1 MDVKVRN
8 KVAEIQQAL
17 EQDEQRISL
26 SDPVAKM
33 MLVALAHQSCEI
45 ERKMDQTVE
54 RLSERFCDQVLLQSN
69 LKAQPAVTVL
79 SIGNGRECTPY
90 FIDENDAFTYKP
102 TKCNYR
108 PIFKTRIV
116 PGRLMACFMNN
127 TLLQPDKQPVQ
138 ATWPDNR
145 YNKELW
151 LAFDAAGEVN
161 TLEDVMIALSHPL
174 PDDSLTAEV
183 GDVQI
188 PLSLVMED
196 MPRTLNSNFMLA
208 EFWKKSLVYYGLWLY
223 RFGKCSNKR
232 TLHRGEIPA
241 WIMDSYAQE
250 ILEPFIGNRFLW
262 IRIKTDRGISLPLDT
277 AILLNCIPAVNY
289 DIQDV
294 KLNYSEPIQRL
305 ENDKT
310 GTYFLDVVQNQE
322 QAQDFF
328 IRDFD
333 VNQYDNERI
342 REDVTNLYRHY
353 VNDYFAFV
361 DSNSLHDGATLR
373 SLRQSMMQ
381 VYDSLDEFRSGN
393 VRPYGGTYAIR
404 NPRNNQQPM
413 VLTYFTT
420 NGERGNLLRRGG
432 RLTSTNAAVGDVEA
446 LIDATGGRNK
456 VRDIKTR
463 KELARHIVNSNDRL
477 FTKMDLLQYCKMEF
491 MRAFGEE
498 AISYCQ
504 ISLSD
509 SNIPVDGRIEKCIV
523 VHFNVISESL
533 KEEVNKS
540 DFFDYLK
547 INIELR
553 KSFSCNVALLKSSLC
568 I

>member
-1 MDVKVRN
+1 MDIKVRN
-8 KVAEIQQAL
+8 KVAELQRAL

-33 MLVALAHQSCEI
+33 MLVAMAHQSCEI
-45 ERKMDQTVE
+45 ERKMDQTVA
-54 RLSERFCDQVLLQSN
+54 RLSEQFCDQVLQRSN
-69 LKAQPAVTVL
+69 LQAQPAVSVVN
-79 SIGNGRECTPY
+79 IGNGHEYAPY
-90 FIDENDAFTYKP
+90 YIDENDIFTYKAA
-102 TKCNYR
+102 KCNFR
-108 PIFKTRIV
+108 PIFRSRIV
-116 PGRLMACFMNN
+116 PGRIVACFMNN
-127 TLLQPDKQPVQ
+127 MLLQPNNTPLQ
-138 ATWPDNR
+138 ATWPDN
-145 YNKELW
+145 KHKDEIW

-161 TLEDVMIALSHPL
+161 TLEDAIIAFSHPL
-174 PDDSLTAEV
+174 PSDMLMAEV

-188 PLSLVMED
+188 PMSLVMED
-196 MPRTLNSNFMLA
+196 TPRTLNSNFMLM

-250 ILEPFIGNRFLW
+250 IIEPLVGNRYLW
-262 IRIKTDRGISLPLDT
+262 IRIKASKGISLPLNT
-277 AILLNCIPAVNY
+277 AILLNSIPVVNY

-294 KLNYSEPIQRL
+294 KLSYSEPIQRL

-310 GTYFLDVVQNQE
+310 STFFLDVVQNQE
-322 QAQDFF
+322 QAQEFF

-333 VNQYDNERI
+333 VCQYDNERI
-342 REDVTNLYRHY
+342 REDITNLYHHY

-373 SLRQSMMQ
+373 SLRQSMML
-381 VYDSLDEFRSGN
+381 VYDSLDEYRSGN
-393 VRPYGGTYAIR
+393 TRPYGGAYAIR

-463 KELARHIVNSNDRL
+463 KELAKHIVNSNDRL
-477 FTKMDLLQYCKMEF
+477 FTKIDLLQYCKMEF

-498 AISYCQ
+498 AIGYCN
-504 ISLSD
+504 ISLSE
-509 SNIPVDGRIEKCIV
+509 SNIPVDGHIEKCINI
-523 VHFNVISESL
+523 HFNIISEVL
-533 KEEVNKS
+533 KEEVNNS
-540 DFFDYLK
+540 DFFNYLK
-547 INIELR
+547 INVELR
-553 KSFSCNVALLKSSLC
+553 KSFSYNISIKY
-568 I
+568 

>member
-1 MDVKVRN
+1 MDIKVKN
-8 KVAEIQQAL
+8 KVAELQRAL

-33 MLVALAHQSCEI
+33 MLVAMAHQSCEI
-45 ERKMDQTVE
+45 ERKMDQTVA
-54 RLSERFCDQVLLQSN
+54 RLSEQFCDQVLQRSN
-69 LKAQPAVTVL
+69 LQAQPAVSVVN
-79 SIGNGRECTPY
+79 IGNGREYAPY
-90 FIDENDAFTYKP
+90 YIDENDTFTYKAV
-102 TKCNYR
+102 KCNFR
-108 PIFKTRIV
+108 PIFRSRIV
-116 PGRLMACFMNN
+116 PGRIVACFMNN
-127 TLLQPDKQPVQ
+127 MLLQPNSTPLQ
-138 ATWPDNR
+138 ATWSDNR
-145 YNKELW
+145 HKDEIW

-161 TLEDVMIALSHPL
+161 TLEDAMIAFSHPL
-174 PDDSLTAEV
+174 PFDMLMAEV

-188 PLSLVMED
+188 PMSLVMED
-196 MPRTLNSNFMLA
+196 TPRTLNSNFMLM

-250 ILEPFIGNRFLW
+250 IIEPFVGNRYLW
-262 IRIKTDRGISLPLDT
+262 IRIKASKGISLPLNT
-277 AILLNCIPAVNY
+277 AILLNSIPVVNY

-294 KLNYSEPIQRL
+294 KLSYSEPIQRL

-310 GTYFLDVVQNQE
+310 STFFLDVVQNQE
-322 QAQDFF
+322 QAQEFF

-333 VNQYDNERI
+333 VCQYDNERI
-342 REDVTNLYRHY
+342 REDITNLYHHY

-373 SLRQSMMQ
+373 SLRQSMMM
-381 VYDSLDEFRSGN
+381 VYDSLDEYRSGN
-393 VRPYGGTYAIR
+393 TRPYGGAYAIR

-432 RLTSTNAAVGDVEA
+432 RLISTNAAVGDVEA

-456 VRDIKTR
+456 IRDIKTR
-463 KELARHIVNSNDRL
+463 KELAKHLVNSNDRL
-477 FTKMDLLQYCKMEF
+477 FTKIDLLQYCRMEF

-498 AISYCQ
+498 AMGYCN
-504 ISLSD
+504 ISLSE
-509 SNIPVDGRIEKCIV
+509 SNIPVDGHIEKCINL
-523 VHFNVISESL
+523 HFNIQSEVL
-533 KEEVNKS
+533 KEEVNNS
-540 DFFDYLK
+540 DFFNYLK

-553 KSFSCNVALLKSSLC
+553 KSFSYKLTIS
-568 I
+568 

>member
-79 SIGNGRECTPY
+79 SIGNGHECTPY

-127 TLLQPDKQPVQ
+127 TLLQPGKLPVQ

-151 LAFDAAGEVN
+151 LAFDSAGEVN

-393 VRPYGGTYAIR
+393 VRRYGGTYAIR

-498 AISYCQ
+498 AISYCN
-504 ISLSD
+504 ISLSE
-509 SNIPVDGRIEKCIV
+509 SNVPVDRHIEKCIN
-523 VHFNVISESL
+523 VHFQILSESL
-533 KEEVNKS
+533 KEEINKS

-553 KSFSCNVALLKSSLC
+553 KSFSCLL
-568 I
+568 IIFI

>member
-79 SIGNGRECTPY
+79 SIGNGHECTPY

-127 TLLQPDKQPVQ
+127 TLLQPGKLPVQ
-138 ATWPDNR
+138 ATWAGNG

-161 TLEDVMIALSHPL
+161 TVEDVMIALSHPL

-322 QAQDFF
+322 QVQDFF

-373 SLRQSMMQ
+373 ALRQSMMQ

-498 AISYCQ
+498 AISYCN
-504 ISLSD
+504 ISLSE
-509 SNIPVDGRIEKCIV
+509 SNVPVDRHIEKCIN
-523 VHFNVISESL
+523 VHFQILSESL
-533 KEEVNKS
+533 KEEINRS
-540 DFFDYLK
+540 DFFDYLR

-553 KSFSCNVALLKSSLC
+553 KSFGWKVNVK

>member
-1 MDVKVRN
+1 MDIKVRN
-8 KVAEIQQAL
+8 KVAELQKDL

-33 MLVALAHQSCEI
+33 MLVAMAHQSCEI
-45 ERKMDQTVE
+45 ERKMDQTVA
-54 RLSERFCDQVLLQSN
+54 RLSEQFCDQVLQRSN
-69 LKAQPAVTVL
+69 LQAQPAVSVVN
-79 SIGNGRECTPY
+79 IGNGREYAPY
-90 FIDENDAFTYKP
+90 YIDENDTFTYKVA
-102 TKCNYR
+102 KCNFR
-108 PIFKTRIV
+108 PIFKSRIIPGRIV
-116 PGRLMACFMNN
+116 ACFMNN
-127 TLLQPDKQPVQ
+127 ILLQPNSTPLQ
-138 ATWPDNR
+138 ATWPENR
-145 YNKELW
+145 HKDEIW

-161 TLEDVMIALSHPL
+161 TLEDAIIAFSHPL
-174 PDDSLTAEV
+174 PSDMLMAEV

-188 PLSLVMED
+188 PMSLVMED
-196 MPRTLNSNFMLA
+196 TPRTLNSNFMLM

-250 ILEPFIGNRFLW
+250 IIEPLVGNRYLW
-262 IRIKTDRGISLPLDT
+262 IRIKASKGISLPLNT
-277 AILLNCIPAVNY
+277 AILLNSIPVVNY

-294 KLNYSEPIQRL
+294 KLSYSEPIQRL

-310 GTYFLDVVQNQE
+310 STFFLDVVQNQE
-322 QAQDFF
+322 QAQEFF

-333 VNQYDNERI
+333 VCQYDNERI
-342 REDVTNLYRHY
+342 REDITNLYHHY

-373 SLRQSMMQ
+373 SLRQSMMM
-381 VYDSLDEFRSGN
+381 VYDSLDEYRSGN
-393 VRPYGGTYAIR
+393 ARPYGGAYAIR
-404 NPRNNQQPM
+404 NPRNNQQPI

-420 NGERGNLLRRGG
+420 NGERGNLLKSGG
-432 RLTSTNAAVGDVEA
+432 RLTSTNVAIGEVEA

-463 KELARHIVNSNDRL
+463 KELAKHLVNSNDRL
-477 FTKMDLLQYCKMEF
+477 FTKIDLLQYCKMEF

-498 AISYCQ
+498 AMGYCN
-504 ISLSD
+504 ISLSE
-509 SNIPVDGRIEKCIV
+509 NTIPVDGHIEKCIN
-523 VHFNVISESL
+523 VHFNIISEVL
-533 KEEVNKS
+533 RDEVKNS
-540 DFFDYLK
+540 DFFNYLK

-553 KSFSCNVALLKSSLC
+553 KSYSWDIVFR
-568 I
+568 

>member
-1 MDVKVRN
+1 MDIKVRN
-8 KVAEIQQAL
+8 KVAELQRAL

-33 MLVALAHQSCEI
+33 MLVAMAHQSCEI
-45 ERKMDQTVE
+45 ERKMDQTVA
-54 RLSERFCDQVLLQSN
+54 RLSEQFCDQVLQRSN
-69 LKAQPAVTVL
+69 LQAQPAVSVVN
-79 SIGNGRECTPY
+79 IGNGREYAPY
-90 FIDENDAFTYKP
+90 YIDENDTFTYKAA
-102 TKCNYR
+102 KCNFR
-108 PIFKTRIV
+108 PIFRSRIV
-116 PGRLMACFMNN
+116 PGRIVACFMNN
-127 TLLQPDKQPVQ
+127 MLLQPNSTPLQ
-138 ATWPDNR
+138 ATWPEDR
-145 YNKELW
+145 HKDEVW

-161 TLEDVMIALSHPL
+161 TLEDAMIAFSHPL
-174 PDDSLTAEV
+174 PSDMLMAEV

-188 PLSLVMED
+188 PMSLVMED
-196 MPRTLNSNFMLA
+196 IPRTLNSNFMLM

-232 TLHRGEIPA
+232 TLHRGEIPT

-250 ILEPFIGNRFLW
+250 IIEPLVGNRYLW
-262 IRIKTDRGISLPLDT
+262 IRIKASKGISLPLNT
-277 AILLNCIPAVNY
+277 AILLNSIPVVNY

-294 KLNYSEPIQRL
+294 KLSYSEPIQRL

-310 GTYFLDVVQNQE
+310 STFFLDVVQNQE
-322 QAQDFF
+322 QALEYF

-333 VNQYDNERI
+333 VCQYDNERI
-342 REDVTNLYRHY
+342 REDITNLYHHY

-373 SLRQSMMQ
+373 SLRQSMMM
-381 VYDSLDEFRSGN
+381 VYDSLDEYRSGN
-393 VRPYGGTYAIR
+393 TRPYGGAYAIR

-456 VRDIKTR
+456 IRDIKTR
-463 KELARHIVNSNDRL
+463 KELAKHLVISNDRL
-477 FTKMDLLQYCKMEF
+477 FTKIDLLQYCKMEF

-498 AISYCQ
+498 AIGYCN
-504 ISLSD
+504 ISISE
-509 SNIPVDGRIEKCIV
+509 SNIPVDEHIEKCINI
-523 VHFNVISESL
+523 HFNILSEVL
-533 KEEVNKS
+533 KEEVNNS
-540 DFFDYLK
+540 DFFNYLK

-553 KSFSCNVALLKSSLC
+553 KSFSYNISIKY
-568 I
+568 

>member
-1 MDVKVRN
+1 MDIKVKN
-8 KVAEIQQAL
+8 KVAELQRAL

-33 MLVALAHQSCEI
+33 MLVAMAHQSCEI
-45 ERKMDQTVE
+45 ERKMDQTVA
-54 RLSERFCDQVLLQSN
+54 RLSEQFCDQVLQRSN
-69 LKAQPAVTVL
+69 LQAQPAVSVVN
-79 SIGNGRECTPY
+79 IGNGREYAPY
-90 FIDENDAFTYKP
+90 YIDENDTFTYKVA
-102 TKCNYR
+102 KCNFR
-108 PIFKTRIV
+108 PIFRSRIV
-116 PGRLMACFMNN
+116 PGRIVACFMNN
-127 TLLQPDKQPVQ
+127 MLLQPNSTPLQ

-145 YNKELW
+145 HKDEIW

-161 TLEDVMIALSHPL
+161 TLEDAIIAFSHPL
-174 PDDSLTAEV
+174 PSEMLMAEV

-188 PLSLVMED
+188 PMSLVMED
-196 MPRTLNSNFMLA
+196 VPRTLNSNFMLM

-250 ILEPFIGNRFLW
+250 IIEPFVGNRYLW
-262 IRIKTDRGISLPLDT
+262 IRIKASKGISLPLNT
-277 AILLNCIPAVNY
+277 AILLNSIPVVNY

-294 KLNYSEPIQRL
+294 KLSYSEPIQRL

-310 GTYFLDVVQNQE
+310 STFFLDVVQNQE
-322 QAQDFF
+322 QAQEYF

-333 VNQYDNERI
+333 VCQYDNERI
-342 REDVTNLYRHY
+342 REDITNLYHHY

-373 SLRQSMMQ
+373 SLRQSMMM
-381 VYDSLDEFRSGN
+381 VYDSLDEYRSGN
-393 VRPYGGTYAIR
+393 TRPYGGAYAIR

-456 VRDIKTR
+456 IRDIKTR
-463 KELARHIVNSNDRL
+463 KELAKHLVNSNDRL
-477 FTKMDLLQYCKMEF
+477 FTKIDLLQYCRMEF

-498 AISYCQ
+498 AMGYCN
-504 ISLSD
+504 ISLSE
-509 SNIPVDGRIEKCIV
+509 SNIPVDGHIEKCINL
-523 VHFNVISESL
+523 HFNIISEVL
-533 KEEVNKS
+533 KEDVNNS
-540 DFFDYLK
+540 DFFNYLK

-553 KSFSCNVALLKSSLC
+553 KSFSWSICVC
-568 I
+568 

>member
-102 TKCNYR
+102 AKCNYR

-127 TLLQPDKQPVQ
+127 TLLQPGKLPVQ

-196 MPRTLNSNFMLA
+196 MPRTLNSNFMLV

-294 KLNYSEPIQRL
+294 KLNYSEPIQCL

-498 AISYCQ
+498 AISYCN
-504 ISLSD
+504 ISLSE
-509 SNIPVDGRIEKCIV
+509 SNVPVDRHIEKCIAV
-523 VHFNVISESL
+523 NFKITSDML
-533 KEEVNKS
+533 KEQVADSDFIRYLEVNV
-540 DFFDYLK
+540 
-547 INIELR
+547 ELR
-553 KSFSCNVALLKSSLC
+553 KSFSWNENFSIS
-568 I
+568 

>member
-1 MDVKVRN
+1 MDIKVKN
-8 KVAEIQQAL
+8 KVAELQRAL

-33 MLVALAHQSCEI
+33 MLVAMAHQSCEI
-45 ERKMDQTVE
+45 ERKMDQTVA
-54 RLSERFCDQVLLQSN
+54 RLSEQFCDQVLQRSN
-69 LKAQPAVTVL
+69 MQAQPAVSVVN
-79 SIGNGRECTPY
+79 IGNGREYAPY
-90 FIDENDAFTYKP
+90 YIDENDTFTYKVA
-102 TKCNYR
+102 KCNFR
-108 PIFKTRIV
+108 PIFRSRIV
-116 PGRLMACFMNN
+116 PGRIVACFMNN
-127 TLLQPDKQPVQ
+127 ILLQPNSTPLQ

-145 YNKELW
+145 HKDEIW
-151 LAFDAAGEVN
+151 LAFDAAGEIN
-161 TLEDVMIALSHPL
+161 TLEDAIIAFSHPL
-174 PDDSLTAEV
+174 PSDMLMAEV

-188 PLSLVMED
+188 PMSLVMED
-196 MPRTLNSNFMLA
+196 TPRTLNSNFMLM

-250 ILEPFIGNRFLW
+250 IIEPLVGNRYLW
-262 IRIKTDRGISLPLDT
+262 IRIKASKGISLPLNT
-277 AILLNCIPAVNY
+277 AILLNSIPVVNY

-294 KLNYSEPIQRL
+294 KLSYSEPIQRL

-310 GTYFLDVVQNQE
+310 STFFLDVVQNQE
-322 QAQDFF
+322 QAQEFF

-333 VNQYDNERI
+333 VCQYDNERI
-342 REDVTNLYRHY
+342 REDITNLYHHY

-373 SLRQSMMQ
+373 SLRQSMMM
-381 VYDSLDEFRSGN
+381 VYDSLDEYRSGN
-393 VRPYGGTYAIR
+393 TRPYGGAYAIR

-456 VRDIKTR
+456 IRDIKTR
-463 KELARHIVNSNDRL
+463 KELAKHLVNSNDRL
-477 FTKMDLLQYCKMEF
+477 FTKIDLLQYCRMEF

-498 AISYCQ
+498 AIGNCN
-504 ISLSD
+504 ISLSE
-509 SNIPVDGRIEKCIV
+509 SCLPVDGHIEKCINL
-523 VHFNVISESL
+523 HFNIQSEVL
-533 KEEVNKS
+533 KEEVNNS
-540 DFFDYLK
+540 DFFNYLK
-547 INIELR
+547 INIDLR
-553 KSFSCNVALLKSSLC
+553 KSFSYELN
-568 I
+568 IN

>member
-1 MDVKVRN
+1 MDIKVRN
-8 KVAEIQQAL
+8 KVAELQRAL

-33 MLVALAHQSCEI
+33 MLVAMAHQSCEI
-45 ERKMDQTVE
+45 ERKMDQTVA
-54 RLSERFCDQVLLQSN
+54 RLSEQFCDQVLQRSN
-69 LKAQPAVTVL
+69 LQAQPAVSVVN
-79 SIGNGRECTPY
+79 IGNGREYAPY
-90 FIDENDAFTYKP
+90 YIDENDTFTYKVA
-102 TKCNYR
+102 KCNFR
-108 PIFKTRIV
+108 PIFRSRIV
-116 PGRLMACFMNN
+116 PGRIVACFMNN
-127 TLLQPDKQPVQ
+127 MLLQPNNTPLQ

-145 YNKELW
+145 HKNEIW

-161 TLEDVMIALSHPL
+161 TLEDAIIAFSHPL
-174 PDDSLTAEV
+174 PSDMLMAEV

-188 PLSLVMED
+188 PMSLVMED
-196 MPRTLNSNFMLA
+196 TPRTLNSNFMLM

-250 ILEPFIGNRFLW
+250 IIEPLVGNRYLW
-262 IRIKTDRGISLPLDT
+262 IRIKASKGISLPLNT
-277 AILLNCIPAVNY
+277 AILLNSIPVVNY

-294 KLNYSEPIQRL
+294 KLSYSEPIQRL

-310 GTYFLDVVQNQE
+310 STFFLDVVQNQE
-322 QAQDFF
+322 QAQEFF

-333 VNQYDNERI
+333 VCQYDNERI
-342 REDVTNLYRHY
+342 REDITNLYHHY

-373 SLRQSMMQ
+373 SLRQSMMM
-381 VYDSLDEFRSGN
+381 VYDSLDEYRSGN
-393 VRPYGGTYAIR
+393 SRPYGGAYAIR

-432 RLTSTNAAVGDVEA
+432 RLTSANAAVGDVEA

-463 KELARHIVNSNDRL
+463 KELAKHIVNSNDRL
-477 FTKMDLLQYCKMEF
+477 FTKIDLLQYCKMEF

-498 AISYCQ
+498 AIGYCN
-504 ISLSD
+504 ISLSE
-509 SNIPVDGRIEKCIV
+509 SNIPVDGHIEKCINI
-523 VHFNVISESL
+523 HFNIISDVL
-533 KEEVNKS
+533 KEEVNNS
-540 DFFDYLK
+540 DFFNYLK

-553 KSFSCNVALLKSSLC
+553 KSFNWNTKIL
-568 I
+568 

>member
-1 MDVKVRN
+1 MDIKVRN
-8 KVAEIQQAL
+8 KVAELQRAL

-33 MLVALAHQSCEI
+33 MLVAMAHQSCEI
-45 ERKMDQTVE
+45 ERKMDQTVA
-54 RLSERFCDQVLLQSN
+54 RLSEQFCDQVLQRSN
-69 LKAQPAVTVL
+69 LQAQPAVSVVN
-79 SIGNGRECTPY
+79 IGNGREYAPY
-90 FIDENDAFTYKP
+90 YIDENDTFTYKAA
-102 TKCNYR
+102 KCNFR
-108 PIFKTRIV
+108 PIFRSRIV
-116 PGRLMACFMNN
+116 PGRIVACFMSNM
-127 TLLQPDKQPVQ
+127 LLQPNSTPLQ
-138 ATWPDNR
+138 ATRPDNR
-145 YNKELW
+145 HKDEIW

-161 TLEDVMIALSHPL
+161 TLEDAIIVFSHPL
-174 PDDSLTAEV
+174 PSDMLMAEV

-196 MPRTLNSNFMLA
+196 TPRTLNTNFMLM

-250 ILEPFIGNRFLW
+250 TIEPLVGNRYLW
-262 IRIKTDRGISLPLDT
+262 IRIKASKGISLPLNT
-277 AILLNCIPAVNY
+277 AILLNSIPVVNY

-294 KLNYSEPIQRL
+294 KLSYSEPIQRL

-310 GTYFLDVVQNQE
+310 STFFLDVVQNQE
-322 QAQDFF
+322 QAQEFF

-333 VNQYDNERI
+333 VCQYDNERI
-342 REDVTNLYRHY
+342 REDITNLYHHY

-373 SLRQSMMQ
+373 SLRQSMMM
-381 VYDSLDEFRSGN
+381 VYDSLDEYRSGN
-393 VRPYGGTYAIR
+393 TRPYGGAYAIR

-463 KELARHIVNSNDRL
+463 KELAKHIVNSNDRL
-477 FTKMDLLQYCKMEF
+477 FTKIDLLQYCKMEF

-498 AISYCQ
+498 AIGYCN
-504 ISLSD
+504 ISLSE
-509 SNIPVDGRIEKCIV
+509 SNIPVDGHIEKCINL
-523 VHFNVISESL
+523 HFSIQSEVL
-533 KEEVNKS
+533 KEEVKNS
-540 DFFDYLK
+540 DFFNYLK

-553 KSFSCNVALLKSSLC
+553 KSFSYKLTIS
-568 I
+568 

>member
-1 MDVKVRN
+1 MDIKVRN
-8 KVAEIQQAL
+8 KVAELQRAL

-33 MLVALAHQSCEI
+33 MLVAMAHQSCEI
-45 ERKMDQTVE
+45 ERKMDQTVA
-54 RLSERFCDQVLLQSN
+54 RLSEQFCDQVLQRSN
-69 LKAQPAVTVL
+69 LQAQPAVSVVN
-79 SIGNGRECTPY
+79 IGNGREYAPY
-90 FIDENDAFTYKP
+90 YIDENDTFTYKVA
-102 TKCNYR
+102 KCNFR
-108 PIFKTRIV
+108 PIFRSRIV
-116 PGRLMACFMNN
+116 PGRIVACFMNN
-127 TLLQPDKQPVQ
+127 MLLQPNSTPME

-145 YNKELW
+145 HKDEIW

-161 TLEDVMIALSHPL
+161 TLEDAMIAFSHPL
-174 PDDSLTAEV
+174 PSDILMAEV

-188 PLSLVMED
+188 PMSLVMED
-196 MPRTLNSNFMLA
+196 TPRTLNSNFMLM

-250 ILEPFIGNRFLW
+250 IIEPFVGNRYLW
-262 IRIKTDRGISLPLDT
+262 IRIKASKGISLPLNT
-277 AILLNCIPAVNY
+277 AILLNSIPVVNY

-294 KLNYSEPIQRL
+294 KLSYSEPIQRL

-310 GTYFLDVVQNQE
+310 STFFLDVVQNQE
-322 QAQDFF
+322 QAQEFF

-333 VNQYDNERI
+333 VCQYDNERI
-342 REDVTNLYRHY
+342 REDITNLYHHY

-373 SLRQSMMQ
+373 SLRQSMMM
-381 VYDSLDEFRSGN
+381 VYDSLDEYRSGN
-393 VRPYGGTYAIR
+393 TRPYGGAYAIR

-456 VRDIKTR
+456 VRAIKTR
-463 KELARHIVNSNDRL
+463 KELAKHIVNSNDRL
-477 FTKMDLLQYCKMEF
+477 FTKIDLLQYCKMEF

-498 AISYCQ
+498 AIGYCNVS
-504 ISLSD
+504 ISE
-509 SNIPVDGRIEKCIV
+509 SNIPVDSHIEKCINI
-523 VHFNVISESL
+523 HFNIISEVL
-533 KEEVNKS
+533 KEEVNNS
-540 DFFDYLK
+540 DFFNYLK

-553 KSFSCNVALLKSSLC
+553 KSFSYKLTIS
-568 I
+568 

>member
-1 MDVKVRN
+1 MDIKVRN
-8 KVAEIQQAL
+8 KVAELQRAL

-33 MLVALAHQSCEI
+33 MLVAMAHQSCEI
-45 ERKMDQTVE
+45 ERKMDQTVA
-54 RLSERFCDQVLLQSN
+54 RLSEQFCDQVLQRSN
-69 LKAQPAVTVL
+69 LQAQPAVSVVN
-79 SIGNGRECTPY
+79 IGNGREYAPY
-90 FIDENDAFTYKP
+90 YIDENDTFTYKAA
-102 TKCNYR
+102 KCNFR
-108 PIFKTRIV
+108 PIFRSRIV
-116 PGRLMACFMNN
+116 PGRIVACFMNN
-127 TLLQPDKQPVQ
+127 MLLQPNSTPLQ

-145 YNKELW
+145 HKEEIW

-161 TLEDVMIALSHPL
+161 TLEDAMIAFSHPL
-174 PDDSLTAEV
+174 PSDMLMAEV

-188 PLSLVMED
+188 PMSLVMED
-196 MPRTLNSNFMLA
+196 IPRTLNSNFMLM

-250 ILEPFIGNRFLW
+250 IIEPLVGNRYLW
-262 IRIKTDRGISLPLDT
+262 IRIKASKGISLPLNT
-277 AILLNCIPAVNY
+277 AILLNSIPVVNY

-294 KLNYSEPIQRL
+294 KLSYSEPIQRL

-310 GTYFLDVVQNQE
+310 STFFLDVVQNQE
-322 QAQDFF
+322 QAQEFF

-333 VNQYDNERI
+333 VCQYDNERI
-342 REDVTNLYRHY
+342 REDITNLYHHY

-373 SLRQSMMQ
+373 SLRQSMMM
-381 VYDSLDEFRSGN
+381 VYDSLDEYRSGN
-393 VRPYGGTYAIR
+393 TRPYGGAYAIR

-463 KELARHIVNSNDRL
+463 KELAKYIVNSNDRL
-477 FTKMDLLQYCKMEF
+477 FTKIDLLQYCKMEF

-498 AISYCQ
+498 AIGYCN
-504 ISLSD
+504 ISLSEN
-509 SNIPVDGRIEKCIV
+509 NIPVDGHIEKCVNI
-523 VHFNVISESL
+523 HFNIISEVL
-533 KEEVNKS
+533 KDEVNNS
-540 DFFDYLK
+540 DFFKYLK

-553 KSFSCNVALLKSSLC
+553 KSFSYKLTIS
-568 I
+568 

>member
-1 MDVKVRN
+1 MDIKVRN
-8 KVAEIQQAL
+8 KVAELQRAL

-33 MLVALAHQSCEI
+33 MLVAMAHQSCEI
-45 ERKMDQTVE
+45 ERKMDQTVA
-54 RLSERFCDQVLLQSN
+54 RLSEQFCDQVLQRNNLQ
-69 LKAQPAVTVL
+69 AQPAVTVVN
-79 SIGNGRECTPY
+79 IGNGREYAPFY
-90 FIDENDAFTYKP
+90 IDENDVFTYKAA
-102 TKCNYR
+102 KCNFR
-108 PIFKTRIV
+108 PIFKSRIIPGRIV
-116 PGRLMACFMNN
+116 ACFMNN
-127 TLLQPDKQPVQ
+127 TLLQPNSAPLQ
-138 ATWPDNR
+138 ATWPDN
-145 YNKELW
+145 KHKDEIW

-161 TLEDVMIALSHPL
+161 TLEDAIIAFSHPL
-174 PDDSLTAEV
+174 PSDMLIAEV

-188 PLSLVMED
+188 PMSLVMED
-196 MPRTLNSNFMLA
+196 TPRTLNSNFMLM

-250 ILEPFIGNRFLW
+250 IIEPFVGNRYLW
-262 IRIKTDRGISLPLDT
+262 IRIKAAKGISLPLNT
-277 AILLNCIPAVNY
+277 AILLNSIPVVNY
-289 DIQDV
+289 DIQDI
-294 KLNYSEPIQRL
+294 KLSYSEPIQRL

-310 GTYFLDVVQNQE
+310 STFFLDVVQNQE
-322 QAQDFF
+322 QAQEFF

-333 VNQYDNERI
+333 VCQYDNERI
-342 REDVTNLYRHY
+342 REDITNLYHHY

-373 SLRQSMMQ
+373 SLRQSMMM
-381 VYDSLDEFRSGN
+381 VYDSLDEYRSGN
-393 VRPYGGTYAIR
+393 TRPYGGAYAIR

-456 VRDIKTR
+456 IRDIKTR
-463 KELARHIVNSNDRL
+463 KELAKHMVNSNDRL
-477 FTKMDLLQYCKMEF
+477 FTKIDLLQYCKMEF

-498 AISYCQ
+498 AIGYCN
-504 ISLSD
+504 ISLSE
-509 SNIPVDGRIEKCIV
+509 SNIPVDGHIEKCINIY
-523 VHFNVISESL
+523 FNIISEML
-533 KEEVNKS
+533 KEEVRNS
-540 DFFDYLK
+540 DFFNYLK

-553 KSFSCNVALLKSSLC
+553 KSCSWDIVFR
-568 I
+568 

>member
-393 VRPYGGTYAIR
+393 VRRYGGTYAIR

-446 LIDATGGRNK
+446 LINATGGRNK

>member
-127 TLLQPDKQPVQ
+127 TLLQPGKLPVQ

-393 VRPYGGTYAIR
+393 VRRYGGTYAIR

-498 AISYCQ
+498 AISYCN
-504 ISLSD
+504 ISLSE
-509 SNIPVDGRIEKCIV
+509 SNVPVDRHIEKCIAV
-523 VHFNVISESL
+523 NFKITSDML
-533 KEEVNKS
+533 KEQVADSDFIRYLEVNV
-540 DFFDYLK
+540 
-547 INIELR
+547 ELR
-553 KSFSCNVALLKSSLC
+553 KSFSWNENFSIS
-568 I
+568 

>member
-1 MDVKVRN
+1 MDIKVRN
-8 KVAEIQQAL
+8 KVAELQRTL

-33 MLVALAHQSCEI
+33 MLVAMAHQSCEI
-45 ERKMDQTVE
+45 ERKMDQTVA
-54 RLSERFCDQVLLQSN
+54 RLSEQFCDQVLQRSN
-69 LKAQPAVTVL
+69 LQAQPAVSVVN
-79 SIGNGRECTPY
+79 IGNGREYAPY
-90 FIDENDAFTYKP
+90 YIDENDTFTYKAA
-102 TKCNYR
+102 KCNFR
-108 PIFKTRIV
+108 PIFRSRIV
-116 PGRLMACFMNN
+116 PGRIVACFMNN
-127 TLLQPDKQPVQ
+127 MLLQPNSTPMQ

-145 YNKELW
+145 HKDEIW

-161 TLEDVMIALSHPL
+161 TLEDAIIAFSHPL
-174 PDDSLTAEV
+174 SSDMLIAEV

-188 PLSLVMED
+188 PMSLVMEET
-196 MPRTLNSNFMLA
+196 PRTLNSNFMLM

-250 ILEPFIGNRFLW
+250 IIEPLVGNRYLW
-262 IRIKTDRGISLPLDT
+262 IRIKASKGISLPLNT
-277 AILLNCIPAVNY
+277 AILLNSIPVVNY

-294 KLNYSEPIQRL
+294 KLSYSEPIQRL

-310 GTYFLDVVQNQE
+310 STFFLDVVQNQE
-322 QAQDFF
+322 QAQEFF

-333 VNQYDNERI
+333 VCQYDNERI
-342 REDVTNLYRHY
+342 REDITNLYHHY

-373 SLRQSMMQ
+373 SLRQSMMM
-381 VYDSLDEFRSGN
+381 VYDSLDEYRSGN
-393 VRPYGGTYAIR
+393 TRPYGGTYAIR

-432 RLTSTNAAVGDVEA
+432 RLISTNAAAGDVEA
-446 LIDATGGRNK
+446 LIDATGGRDK
-456 VRDIKTR
+456 IRDIKTR
-463 KELARHIVNSNDRL
+463 KELAKHIVNSNDRL
-477 FTKMDLLQYCKMEF
+477 FTKIDLLQYCKMEF

-498 AISYCQ
+498 AIGYCN
-504 ISLSD
+504 ISLSE
-509 SNIPVDGRIEKCIV
+509 SNIPVDGHIEKCLNI
-523 VHFNVISESL
+523 HFNIISEVL
-533 KEEVNKS
+533 KDEVNNS
-540 DFFDYLK
+540 DFFNYLK

-553 KSFSCNVALLKSSLC
+553 KAFSNILTFC
-568 I
+568 IK

>member
-1 MDVKVRN
+1 MDIKVRN
-8 KVAEIQQAL
+8 KVAELQRAL

-33 MLVALAHQSCEI
+33 MLVAMAHQSCEI
-45 ERKMDQTVE
+45 ERKMDQTVA
-54 RLSERFCDQVLLQSN
+54 RLSEQFCDQVLQRSN
-69 LKAQPAVTVL
+69 LQAQPAVSVVN
-79 SIGNGRECTPY
+79 IGNGREYAPY
-90 FIDENDAFTYKP
+90 YIDEKDTFTYKAA
-102 TKCNYR
+102 KCNFR
-108 PIFKTRIV
+108 PIFRSRIV
-116 PGRLMACFMNN
+116 PGRIVACFINN
-127 TLLQPDKQPVQ
+127 MLLQPNSTPMK

-145 YNKELW
+145 HKDEIW

-161 TLEDVMIALSHPL
+161 TLEDAMIAFSHPL
-174 PDDSLTAEV
+174 PSDMLMAEV

-188 PLSLVMED
+188 PMSLVMED
-196 MPRTLNSNFMLA
+196 TPQTLNSNFMLM

-250 ILEPFIGNRFLW
+250 IIEPFVGNRYLW
-262 IRIKTDRGISLPLDT
+262 IRIKASKGISLPLNT
-277 AILLNCIPAVNY
+277 AILLNSIPVVNY

-294 KLNYSEPIQRL
+294 KLSYSEPIQRL

-310 GTYFLDVVQNQE
+310 STFFLDVVQNQE
-322 QAQDFF
+322 QAQEFF

-333 VNQYDNERI
+333 VCQYDNERI
-342 REDVTNLYRHY
+342 REDITNLYHHY

-373 SLRQSMMQ
+373 SLRQSMMM
-381 VYDSLDEFRSGN
+381 VYDSLDEYRSGN
-393 VRPYGGTYAIR
+393 TRPYGGAYAIR

-432 RLTSTNAAVGDVEA
+432 RLSSTNAAVGDVEA
-446 LIDATGGRNK
+446 LINATGGRNK
-456 VRDIKTR
+456 IRDIKTR
-463 KELARHIVNSNDRL
+463 KELAKHLVNSNDRL
-477 FTKMDLLQYCKMEF
+477 FTKIDLLQYCKMEF

-498 AISYCQ
+498 AIGYCN
-504 ISLSD
+504 ITLSE
-509 SNIPVDGRIEKCIV
+509 SNISVDGHIEKCINL
-523 VHFNVISESL
+523 HFNIISEVL
-533 KEEVNKS
+533 KEEVNNS
-540 DFFDYLK
+540 DFFNYMK

-553 KSFSCNVALLKSSLC
+553 KSFSYIVTLK
-568 I
+568 

>member
-1 MDVKVRN
+1 MDIKVKN
-8 KVAEIQQAL
+8 KVAELQRAL
-17 EQDEQRISL
+17 EQNEQRISL

-33 MLVALAHQSCEI
+33 MLVAMAHQSCEI
-45 ERKMDQTVE
+45 ERKMDQTVA
-54 RLSERFCDQVLLQSN
+54 RLSEQFCDQVLQRSN
-69 LKAQPAVTVL
+69 LQAQPAVSVVN
-79 SIGNGRECTPY
+79 IGNGRECAPY
-90 FIDENDAFTYKP
+90 YIDEKDTFTYKAA
-102 TKCNYR
+102 KCNFR
-108 PIFKTRIV
+108 PIFRSRIV
-116 PGRLMACFMNN
+116 PGRIVACFMNN
-127 TLLQPDKQPVQ
+127 MLLQPNSTPLQ

-145 YNKELW
+145 HKDEIW

-161 TLEDVMIALSHPL
+161 TLEDAIIAFSHPL
-174 PDDSLTAEV
+174 PSDMLMAEV

-188 PLSLVMED
+188 PMSLVMED
-196 MPRTLNSNFMLA
+196 TPRTLNSNFMLM

-250 ILEPFIGNRFLW
+250 IIEPLVGNRYLW
-262 IRIKTDRGISLPLDT
+262 IRIKASKGISLPLNT
-277 AILLNCIPAVNY
+277 AILLNSIPVVNY

-294 KLNYSEPIQRL
+294 KLSYSEPIQRL

-310 GTYFLDVVQNQE
+310 STFFLDVVQNQE
-322 QAQDFF
+322 QAQEFF

-333 VNQYDNERI
+333 VCQYDNERI
-342 REDVTNLYRHY
+342 REDITNLYHHY

-373 SLRQSMMQ
+373 SLRQSMMM
-381 VYDSLDEFRSGN
+381 VYDSLDEYRSGN
-393 VRPYGGTYAIR
+393 TRPYGGAYAIR

-456 VRDIKTR
+456 IRDIKTR
-463 KELARHIVNSNDRL
+463 KELAKHIVNSNDRL
-477 FTKMDLLQYCKMEF
+477 FTKIDLLQYCRMEF

-498 AISYCQ
+498 AMGYCN
-504 ISLSD
+504 ISLSE
-509 SNIPVDGRIEKCIV
+509 SNIPVDGHIEKCINI
-523 VHFNVISESL
+523 HFNIISEVL
-533 KEEVNKS
+533 KDEVNNS
-540 DFFDYLK
+540 DFFNYLK

-553 KSFSCNVALLKSSLC
+553 KSFSWAIIFS
-568 I
+568 

>member
-161 TLEDVMIALSHPL
+161 TVEDVMIALSHPL

-393 VRPYGGTYAIR
+393 VRRYGGTYAIR

-446 LIDATGGRNK
+446 LINATGGRNK

-509 SNIPVDGRIEKCIV
+509 SNVPVDGRIEKCIV

>member
-1 MDVKVRN
+1 MDIKVRN
-8 KVAEIQQAL
+8 KVAEIQRIL

-45 ERKMDQTVE
+45 ERKMDQTVT
-54 RLSERFCDQVLLQSN
+54 RLSEQFCDQILQRSN
-69 LKAQPAVTVL
+69 LLAQPAISVVN
-79 SIGNGRECTPY
+79 IGNGREYTPY
-90 FIDENDAFTYKP
+90 YIDENDVFVYKA

-108 PIFKTRIV
+108 PIFRTRVI
-116 PGRLMACFMNN
+116 PGRIAACFMNN
-127 TLLQPDKQPVQ
+127 MLLQPGRMPIQ
-138 ATWPDNR
+138 ATWPSSR
-145 YNKELW
+145 NKGEVW
-151 LAFDAAGEVN
+151 LAFEAAGEVN
-161 TLEDVMIALSHPL
+161 TLEDVMVAFSHPL
-174 PDDSLTAEV
+174 PSDMLMAEV

-188 PLSLVMED
+188 PMSLVMED
-196 MPRTLNSNFMLA
+196 MPRTLNSNFMLM

-223 RFGKCSNKR
+223 RFGQCSNKR

-241 WIMDSYAQE
+241 WIMDAFSQE
-250 ILEPFIGNRFLW
+250 ILEPFVGNRYLW
-262 IRIKTDRGISLPLDT
+262 IRIKAAKGILLPLDT
-277 AILLNCIPAVNY
+277 AILFNSIPVVNY

-294 KLNYSEPIQRL
+294 KLSYSEPIQRL
-305 ENDKT
+305 ESDRT
-310 GTYFLDVVQNQE
+310 GTFFLDVVQNQE
-322 QAQDFF
+322 QAQEYF

-333 VNQYDNERI
+333 VCQYDNERI
-342 REDVTNLYRHY
+342 REDITSLYYHY

-381 VYDSLDEFRSGN
+381 VYDSLDEYRSGN
-393 VRPYGGTYAIR
+393 IRPYGGAYAIR
-404 NPRNNQQPM
+404 NPQNNQQPM

-432 RLTSTNAAVGDVEA
+432 RLASTNAAVGDVEV

-456 VRDIKTR
+456 VRDLKTR
-463 KELARHIVNSNDRL
+463 KELAKHIVNSNDRL

-498 AISYCQ
+498 AISYCN
-504 ISLSD
+504 ISLSE
-509 SNIPVDGRIEKCIV
+509 SNVPVDGHIEKCIH
-523 VHFNVISESL
+523 VHFQILSESL
-533 KEEVNKS
+533 KEEIKNS
-540 DFFDYLK
+540 DFIDYLR

-553 KSFSCNVALLKSSLC
+553 KSFSLK
-568 I
+568 IFIYVR

>member
-1 MDVKVRN
+1 MDIKVRN
-8 KVAEIQQAL
+8 KVAELQRAL

-33 MLVALAHQSCEI
+33 MLVAMAHQSCEI
-45 ERKMDQTVE
+45 ERKMDQTVA
-54 RLSERFCDQVLLQSN
+54 RLSEQFCDQVLQRSN
-69 LKAQPAVTVL
+69 LQAQPAVSVVN
-79 SIGNGRECTPY
+79 IGNGREYAPY
-90 FIDENDAFTYKP
+90 YIDENDTFTYKAA
-102 TKCNYR
+102 KCNFR
-108 PIFKTRIV
+108 PIFRSRIV
-116 PGRLMACFMNN
+116 PGRIVACFMNN
-127 TLLQPDKQPVQ
+127 MLLQPNNTPLQ

-145 YNKELW
+145 HKDEIW

-161 TLEDVMIALSHPL
+161 TLEDAIIAFSHPL
-174 PDDSLTAEV
+174 PSDMLMAEV

-188 PLSLVMED
+188 PMSLVMED
-196 MPRTLNSNFMLA
+196 TPRTLNSNFMLM

-250 ILEPFIGNRFLW
+250 IIEPLVGNRYLW
-262 IRIKTDRGISLPLDT
+262 IRIKASKGISLPLNT
-277 AILLNCIPAVNY
+277 AILLNSIPVVNY

-294 KLNYSEPIQRL
+294 KLSYSEPIQRL

-310 GTYFLDVVQNQE
+310 STFFLDVVQNQE
-322 QAQDFF
+322 QAQEFF

-333 VNQYDNERI
+333 VCQYDNERI
-342 REDVTNLYRHY
+342 REDITNLYHHY

-373 SLRQSMMQ
+373 SLRQSMIM
-381 VYDSLDEFRSGN
+381 VYDSLDEYRSGN
-393 VRPYGGTYAIR
+393 TRPYGGAYAIR

-420 NGERGNLLRRGG
+420 NGDRGNMLRRGG
-432 RLTSTNAAVGDVEA
+432 RLTSTNVAVGDVEA

-456 VRDIKTR
+456 IRDIKTR
-463 KELARHIVNSNDRL
+463 KELAKHIVNSNDRL
-477 FTKMDLLQYCKMEF
+477 FTKIDLLQYCRMEF

-498 AISYCQ
+498 AMGYCN
-504 ISLSD
+504 ISLSE
-509 SNIPVDGRIEKCIV
+509 SNIPVDGHIEKCINL
-523 VHFNVISESL
+523 HFNIQSEVL
-533 KEEVNKS
+533 KEEVNNS
-540 DFFDYLK
+540 DFFNYLK

-553 KSFSCNVALLKSSLC
+553 KSFSYKLTIS
-568 I
+568 

>member
-1 MDVKVRN
+1 MDIKVKN

-33 MLVALAHQSCEI
+33 MLVAMAHQSCEI
-45 ERKMDQTVE
+45 ERKMDQTVT
-54 RLSERFCDQVLLQSN
+54 RLSEQFCDQVLQRSN
-69 LKAQPAVTVL
+69 LQAQPAVSVVN
-79 SIGNGRECTPY
+79 IGNGREYTPY
-90 FIDENDAFTYKP
+90 YIDENDTFTYKAA
-102 TKCNYR
+102 KCNFR
-108 PIFKTRIV
+108 PIFRSRIV
-116 PGRLMACFMNN
+116 PGRIVACFMNN
-127 TLLQPDKQPVQ
+127 MLLQPNSSPLQ

-145 YNKELW
+145 HKDEIW

-161 TLEDVMIALSHPL
+161 TLEDAMIAFSHPL
-174 PDDSLTAEV
+174 PSDMLMAEV

-188 PLSLVMED
+188 PMSLVMED
-196 MPRTLNSNFMLA
+196 APRTLNSNFMLM

-241 WIMDSYAQE
+241 WIMDSYAQD
-250 ILEPFIGNRFLW
+250 IIEPLVGNRYLW
-262 IRIKTDRGISLPLDT
+262 IRIKASKGISLPLNT
-277 AILLNCIPAVNY
+277 AILLNSIPVVNY

-294 KLNYSEPIQRL
+294 KLSYSEPIQRL
-305 ENDKT
+305 ESDKT
-310 GTYFLDVVQNQE
+310 STFFLDVVQNQE
-322 QAQDFF
+322 QAQEFF

-333 VNQYDNERI
+333 VCQYDNERI
-342 REDVTNLYRHY
+342 REDITNLYHHY

-373 SLRQSMMQ
+373 SLRQSMMM
-381 VYDSLDEFRSGN
+381 VYDSLDEYRSGN
-393 VRPYGGTYAIR
+393 TRPYGGAYAIR

-446 LIDATGGRNK
+446 LIDAIGGRNK

-463 KELARHIVNSNDRL
+463 KELAKHIVNSNDRL
-477 FTKMDLLQYCKMEF
+477 FTKIDLLQYCKMEF
-491 MRAFGEE
+491 MRAFGED
-498 AISYCQ
+498 AIGYCN
-504 ISLSD
+504 ISLSE
-509 SNIPVDGRIEKCIV
+509 SNIPEDGHIEKCLNI
-523 VHFNVISESL
+523 HFNILSEVL
-533 KEEVNKS
+533 KDEVSNS
-540 DFFDYLK
+540 DFFNYLK

-553 KSFSCNVALLKSSLC
+553 KSYSWDIVFR
-568 I
+568 

>member
-1 MDVKVRN
+1 MDIKVKN
-8 KVAEIQQAL
+8 KVAELQRAL

-33 MLVALAHQSCEI
+33 MLVAMAHQSCEI
-45 ERKMDQTVE
+45 ERKMDQTVA
-54 RLSERFCDQVLLQSN
+54 RLSEQFCDQVLQRSN
-69 LKAQPAVTVL
+69 MQAQPAVSVVN
-79 SIGNGRECTPY
+79 IGNGREYAPY
-90 FIDENDAFTYKP
+90 YIDENDTFTYKVA
-102 TKCNYR
+102 KCNFR
-108 PIFKTRIV
+108 PIFRSRIV
-116 PGRLMACFMNN
+116 PGRIVACFMNN
-127 TLLQPDKQPVQ
+127 ILLQPNSTPLQ

-145 YNKELW
+145 HKDEIW

-161 TLEDVMIALSHPL
+161 TLEDAIIAFSHPL
-174 PDDSLTAEV
+174 PSDMLMAEV

-188 PLSLVMED
+188 PMSLVMED
-196 MPRTLNSNFMLA
+196 TPRTLNSNFMLM

-250 ILEPFIGNRFLW
+250 IIEPLVGNRYLW
-262 IRIKTDRGISLPLDT
+262 IRIKASKGISLPLNT
-277 AILLNCIPAVNY
+277 AILLNSIPVVNY

-294 KLNYSEPIQRL
+294 KLSYSEPIQRL

-310 GTYFLDVVQNQE
+310 STFFLDVVQNQE
-322 QAQDFF
+322 QAQEFF

-333 VNQYDNERI
+333 VCQYDNERI
-342 REDVTNLYRHY
+342 REDITNLYHHY

-373 SLRQSMMQ
+373 SLRQSMMM
-381 VYDSLDEFRSGN
+381 VYDSLDEYRSGN
-393 VRPYGGTYAIR
+393 TRPYGGAYAIR

-456 VRDIKTR
+456 IRDIKTR
-463 KELARHIVNSNDRL
+463 KEFAKHLVNSNDRL
-477 FTKMDLLQYCKMEF
+477 FTKIDLLQYCRMEF

-498 AISYCQ
+498 AIGNCN
-504 ISLSD
+504 ISLSE
-509 SNIPVDGRIEKCIV
+509 SCLPVDGHIEKCINLL
-523 VHFNVISESL
+523 FNIQSEVL
-533 KEEVNKS
+533 KEEVNNS
-540 DFFDYLK
+540 DFFNYLK
-547 INIELR
+547 INIDLR
-553 KSFSCNVALLKSSLC
+553 KSFSYELN
-568 I
+568 IN

>member
-127 TLLQPDKQPVQ
+127 TLLQPGKLPVQ

-196 MPRTLNSNFMLA
+196 MPRTLNSNFMLV

-446 LIDATGGRNK
+446 LINATGGRNK

-477 FTKMDLLQYCKMEF
+477 FTKMDLLQYCKVEF
-491 MRAFGEE
+491 MRTFGEE

>member
-1 MDVKVRN
+1 MDIKVRN
-8 KVAEIQQAL
+8 KVAELQRAL

-33 MLVALAHQSCEI
+33 MLVAMAHQSCEI
-45 ERKMDQTVE
+45 ERKMDQTVA
-54 RLSERFCDQVLLQSN
+54 RLSEQFCDQVLQRSN
-69 LKAQPAVTVL
+69 LQAQPAVSVVN
-79 SIGNGRECTPY
+79 IGNGREYAPY
-90 FIDENDAFTYKP
+90 YIDENDTFTYKVA
-102 TKCNYR
+102 KCNFR
-108 PIFKTRIV
+108 PIFRSRIV
-116 PGRLMACFMNN
+116 PGRIVACFMNN
-127 TLLQPDKQPVQ
+127 ILLQPNSTPLQ
-138 ATWPDNR
+138 ATWPDN
-145 YNKELW
+145 KHKDEIW

-161 TLEDVMIALSHPL
+161 TLEDAIIAFSHPL
-174 PDDSLTAEV
+174 PSDMLMAEV

-188 PLSLVMED
+188 PMSLVMED
-196 MPRTLNSNFMLA
+196 TPRTLNSNFMLM

-250 ILEPFIGNRFLW
+250 IIEPLVGNRYLW
-262 IRIKTDRGISLPLDT
+262 IRIKASRGISLPLNT
-277 AILLNCIPAVNY
+277 AILLNSIPVVNY

-294 KLNYSEPIQRL
+294 KLSYSEPIQRM

-310 GTYFLDVVQNQE
+310 STFFLDVVQNQE
-322 QAQDFF
+322 QAQEFF

-333 VNQYDNERI
+333 VCQYDNERI
-342 REDVTNLYRHY
+342 REDITNLYHHY

-373 SLRQSMMQ
+373 SLRQSMMM
-381 VYDSLDEFRSGN
+381 VYDSLDEYRSGN
-393 VRPYGGTYAIR
+393 TRPYGGAYAIR

-420 NGERGNLLRRGG
+420 NGERGNMLRRGG
-432 RLTSTNAAVGDVEA
+432 RLTSTNVAVGDVEA

-456 VRDIKTR
+456 IRDIKTR
-463 KELARHIVNSNDRL
+463 KELAKHIVNSNDRL
-477 FTKMDLLQYCKMEF
+477 FTKIDLLQYCRMEF

-498 AISYCQ
+498 AMGYCN
-504 ISLSD
+504 ISLSE
-509 SNIPVDGRIEKCIV
+509 SNIPVDGHIEKCINL
-523 VHFNVISESL
+523 HFNIQSEVL
-533 KEEVNKS
+533 KEEVNNS
-540 DFFDYLK
+540 DFFIYLK

-553 KSFSCNVALLKSSLC
+553 KSFSYKLTIS
-568 I
+568 

>member
-127 TLLQPDKQPVQ
+127 TLLQPGKLPIQ

-342 REDVTNLYRHY
+342 REDVTNLYHHY

-373 SLRQSMMQ
+373 ALRQSMMQ

-446 LIDATGGRNK
+446 LIDTTGGRNK

>member
-1 MDVKVRN
+1 MDIKVKN
-8 KVAEIQQAL
+8 KVAELQRPL

-33 MLVALAHQSCEI
+33 MLVAMAHQSCEI
-45 ERKMDQTVE
+45 ERKMDQTVA
-54 RLSERFCDQVLLQSN
+54 RLSEQFCDQVLQRSN
-69 LKAQPAVTVL
+69 MQAQPAVSVVN
-79 SIGNGRECTPY
+79 IGNGREYAPY
-90 FIDENDAFTYKP
+90 YIDENDTFTYKVA
-102 TKCNYR
+102 KCNFR
-108 PIFKTRIV
+108 PIFRSRIV
-116 PGRLMACFMNN
+116 PGRIVACFMNN
-127 TLLQPDKQPVQ
+127 ILLQPNSIPLQ

-145 YNKELW
+145 HKDEIW

-161 TLEDVMIALSHPL
+161 TLEDAIIAFSHPL
-174 PDDSLTAEV
+174 PSDMLMAEV

-188 PLSLVMED
+188 PMSLVMED
-196 MPRTLNSNFMLA
+196 TPRTLNSNFMLM

-250 ILEPFIGNRFLW
+250 IIEPLVGNRYLW
-262 IRIKTDRGISLPLDT
+262 IRIKASKGISLPLNT
-277 AILLNCIPAVNY
+277 AILLNSIPVVNY

-294 KLNYSEPIQRL
+294 KLSYSEPIQRL

-310 GTYFLDVVQNQE
+310 STFFLDVVQNQE
-322 QAQDFF
+322 QAQEFF

-333 VNQYDNERI
+333 VCQYDNERI
-342 REDVTNLYRHY
+342 REDITNLYHHY

-373 SLRQSMMQ
+373 SLRQSMMM
-381 VYDSLDEFRSGN
+381 VYDSLDEYRSGN
-393 VRPYGGTYAIR
+393 TRPYGGAYAIR

-456 VRDIKTR
+456 IRDIKTR
-463 KELARHIVNSNDRL
+463 KELAKHLVNSNDRL
-477 FTKMDLLQYCKMEF
+477 FTKIDLLQYCRMEF

-498 AISYCQ
+498 AIGNCN
-504 ISLSD
+504 ISLSE
-509 SNIPVDGRIEKCIV
+509 SCLPVDGHIEKCINLL
-523 VHFNVISESL
+523 FNIQSEVL
-533 KEEVNKS
+533 KEEVNNS
-540 DFFDYLK
+540 DFFNYLK
-547 INIELR
+547 INIDLR
-553 KSFSCNVALLKSSLC
+553 KSFSYELN
-568 I
+568 IN

>member
-1 MDVKVRN
+1 MDIKVRN
-8 KVAEIQQAL
+8 KVAELQRAL

-33 MLVALAHQSCEI
+33 MLVAMAHQSCEI
-45 ERKMDQTVE
+45 ERKMDQTVA
-54 RLSERFCDQVLLQSN
+54 RLSEQFCDQVLQRSN
-69 LKAQPAVTVL
+69 LQAQPAVSVVN
-79 SIGNGRECTPY
+79 IGNGREYAPY
-90 FIDENDAFTYKP
+90 YIDENDTFTYKAA
-102 TKCNYR
+102 KCNFR
-108 PIFKTRIV
+108 PIFRSRIV
-116 PGRLMACFMNN
+116 PGRIIACFMNN
-127 TLLQPDKQPVQ
+127 MLLQPNRAPMQ

-145 YNKELW
+145 HKDEIW

-161 TLEDVMIALSHPL
+161 TLEDAIIAFSHPL
-174 PDDSLTAEV
+174 PSDMLMAEV

-188 PLSLVMED
+188 PMSLVMED
-196 MPRTLNSNFMLA
+196 TPRTLNSNFMLM

-241 WIMDSYAQE
+241 WIMDSYTQE
-250 ILEPFIGNRFLW
+250 IIEPFVGNRYLW
-262 IRIKTDRGISLPLDT
+262 IRIKASKGITLPLNT
-277 AILLNCIPAVNY
+277 AILLNSIPVVNY

-294 KLNYSEPIQRL
+294 KLSYSEPIQRL

-310 GTYFLDVVQNQE
+310 STFFLDVVQNQE
-322 QAQDFF
+322 QAQEFF

-333 VNQYDNERI
+333 VCQYDNERI
-342 REDVTNLYRHY
+342 REDITNLYHHY

-373 SLRQSMMQ
+373 SLRQSMMM
-381 VYDSLDEFRSGN
+381 VYDSLDEYRSGN
-393 VRPYGGTYAIR
+393 SRSYGGAYAIR

-413 VLTYFTT
+413 VLSYFTT

-463 KELARHIVNSNDRL
+463 KELAKHIVNSNDRL
-477 FTKMDLLQYCKMEF
+477 FTKIDLLQYCKMEF

-498 AISYCQ
+498 AIGYCN
-504 ISLSD
+504 ISLSE
-509 SNIPVDGRIEKCIV
+509 SSIPVDGHIEKCINI
-523 VHFNVISESL
+523 HFNIISEVL
-533 KEEVNKS
+533 KDEVNNS
-540 DFFDYLK
+540 DFFNYLK

-553 KSFSCNVALLKSSLC
+553 KSFSWKINL
-568 I
+568 

>member
-102 TKCNYR
+102 AKCNYR

-127 TLLQPDKQPVQ
+127 TLLQPGKLPVQ

-196 MPRTLNSNFMLA
+196 MPRTLNSNFMLV

-498 AISYCQ
+498 AISYCN
-504 ISLSD
+504 ISLSE
-509 SNIPVDGRIEKCIV
+509 SNVPVDRHIEKCIAV
-523 VHFNVISESL
+523 NFKITSDML
-533 KEEVNKS
+533 KEQVADSDFIRYLEVNV
-540 DFFDYLK
+540 
-547 INIELR
+547 ELR
-553 KSFSCNVALLKSSLC
+553 KSFSWNENFSIS
-568 I
+568 